1 MVRGQGSGVGGRGWR
16 VMGRW
21 LGVRGQGS
29 EEEGRGSGVGS
40 QGSGV
45 RGRRLGFEQV
55 DGLGERVEE
64 KCSTQ
69 YQVVIYMYARSV
81 LEARTCDSRFARFAT
96 PSHLVGVLDY

>member
-1 MVRGQGSGVGGRGWR
+1 VVGGQGSGVRRGGSWVG
-16 VMGRW
+16 
-21 LGVRGQGS
+21 
-29 EEEGRGSGVGS
+29 GRGSGARDRRSVVES

-45 RGRRLGFEQV
+45 GGRRLGFEQV